1 MAIAF
6 MVNRLKALFLLLL
19 GVVKRAL
26 CCFRRRR
33 RASGDPIP
41 LTGVGIVPN
50 NVTSSEDRSAPD
62 LQSWNSWDENPVS
75 VITDRSQNAVQQQ
88 IEMYR
93 QQAARHGSESE
104 EPQPDF
110 FEDMTPRI
118 TKQTKFLVKD
128 KEADTPVWND
138 NAASRLTL
146 TVDPVTYT
154 SPDLGTWE
162 ETPGWEDQA
171 QEDWDPDTILKEKR
185 RLERQR
191 RLAEQQQKRQERE
204 QLKMN
209 RPVALGA
216 RLS

>member
-1 MAIAF
+1 MAISF
-6 MVNRLKALFLLLL
+6 IVNRLKALFLLVL

-41 LTGVGIVPN
+41 LTAVGVVPN
-50 NVTSSEDRSAPD
+50 NVSSIEGSD
-62 LQSWNSWDENPVS
+62 LQSWNTWEDNPVS
-75 VITDRSQNAVQQQ
+75 VVTERSQSTIQQH
-88 IEMYR
+88 IDLYR
-93 QQAARHGSESE
+93 QQSTRHESESE

-110 FEDMTPRI
+110 FEDMAPHI
-118 TKQTKFLVKD
+118 TKQTKIILKPKD
-128 KEADTPVWND
+128 METPAWND
-138 NAASRLTL
+138 PVSSHLTL
-146 TVDPVTYT
+146 AMDPVSFT

-162 ETPGWEDQA
+162 DTPGWEDQA

-191 RLAEQQQKRQERE
+191 RLLEQQQKRQERE
-204 QLKMN
+204 QVKVA

-216 RLS
+216 KLS